1 MKFIKLFTFLV
12 YLFITLTNVF
22 AFPDGIMCLNLD
34 GSVGGYGCVFR
45 RVKVLLQHKDI
56 ITVIIMI
63 AMKMINFY
71 INNQNLMEQFH

>member
-1 MKFIKLFTFLV
+1 
-12 YLFITLTNVF
+12 
-22 AFPDGIMCLNLD
+22 MCLRFQMASCVLNLD

-45 RVKVLLQHKDI
+45 RVESSTTTQRYKYCDYYD
-56 ITVIIMI
+56 

>member
-1 MKFIKLFTFLV
+1 MQFIKLFTFLV

-45 RVKVLLQHKDI
+45 RVESSTTTQRYNYCD
-56 ITVIIMI
+56 
-63 AMKMINFY
+63 Y
-71 INNQNLMEQFH
+71 YDCDEDD